1 MIIQI
6 QYTYY
11 TVLPVNIDFLRLQQH
26 LHDLKMTPACGNHQ
40 GRHLAIVDLDNAYII
55 YVAAEIM
62 QQNDQYIYIGNMGN
76 RNRKTNILLSP
87 HSSLHIA
94 DPLQLLVEVDEKQ
107 FSCYHHAQL
116 PKFYV
121 FDYAYMTTS
130 QMKNLIYIVVY

>member
-6 QYTYY
+6 QYTYF
-11 TVLPVNIDFLRLQQH
+11 TALLVNNNFLRLQQN
-26 LHDLKMTPACGNHQ
+26 LHDIKMTPVCCNYQ
-40 GRHLAIVDLDNAYII
+40 SRHLAIDLDNAYII

-87 HSSLHIA
+87 PYSLHIA
-94 DPLQLLVEVDEKQ
+94 DPLQLLAEEGEKQ

-130 QMKNLIYIVVY
+130 QMKNFMYITVY